1 MSELISYGGGV
12 NTVAMTIRLVNE
24 GWRGPIVFADTG
36 GEHPET
42 YCHMR
47 WFEQNFLQPKGLAIT
62 RLSWQDLLPELVE
75 PAYKLCH
82 NKKQIGHSLEAYCL
96 MRGIIPLLSVRWCS
110 LTFKRS
116 LIDAWRQR
124 HDIPVSLIGISA
136 DESHRARNDG
146 ICTYPLLDWDWT
158 RQDCFTAIKEANVPI
173 PRKSGCFFCPGQ
185 RLSEWRQ
192 LLLDHPDLFERA
204 VALEHNASTRVG
216 RLCTLLPNGD
226 ITLTQ
231 LRRRFEA
238 QPSFDGFEDIDLRNY
253 QPCICG
259 L

>member
-42 YCHMR
+42 YCHIQ
-47 WFEQNFLQPKGLAIT
+47 WFEQNFLQPKGLTIT
-62 RLSWQDLLPELVE
+62 RLSWQDPLPELVE

-82 NKKQIGHSLEAYCL
+82 DKRQVGHSLESLCQS
-96 MRGIIPLLSVRWCS
+96 RGIIPLLSVRWCS
-110 LTFKRS
+110 LMFKRS
-116 LIDAWRQR
+116 LIEAWRQY

-136 DESHRARNDG
+136 DESQRAHLDDPA
-146 ICTYPLLDWDWT
+146 IQYPLLDWGWT
-158 RQDCFTAIKEANVPI
+158 RKTCIQSIKEASVPV
-173 PRKSGCFFCPGQ
+173 PPKSGCFFCP
-185 RLSEWRQ
+185 SASWRRWRWLWQ
-192 LLLDHPDLFERA
+192 THPELYERA
-204 VALEHNASTRVG
+204 AALERNAAARSRTFA
-216 RLCTLLPNGD
+216 TLDPGGQF
-226 ITLTQ
+226 TLDQ
-231 LRRRFEA
+231 MKARFEA
-238 QPSFDGFEDIDLRNY
+238 QDELPGLDMVERNY